1 MALMSADAM
10 QLKILADAG
19 SDTDKRRARRIMPLV
34 ERHHLIL
41 VTLLIVDAGAAEALP
56 IFLDRISSPVIAIVI
71 SVTAVLFFGE
81 ILPSA
86 VCSKWGLAIGANMA
100 WFVWFLIAMT
110 SPVSWPLSKLLDC
123 ALGKHSGTF
132 YRRSELK
139 QLLKFHQHEHR

>member
-1 MALMSADAM
+1 
-10 QLKILADAG
+10 
-19 SDTDKRRARRIMPLV
+19 MPLV

-86 VCSKWGLAIGANMA
+86 VCSKWGLAIGANMVIRFFFPFSA
-100 WFVWFLIAMT
+100 DLTDWG
-110 SPVSWPLSKLLDC
+110 LDC
-123 ALGKHSGTF
+123 AWWLYLALHPSDLARV
-132 YRRSELK
+132 RRGLCGSSL
-139 QLLKFHQHEHR
+139 R